1 VNRAFRVSL
10 GLVIGMVAG
19 FGIGLLFVPRSGR
32 DTQAEIQARIAE
44 IRRAGQEA
52 AQARRIELQ
61 QQFDEMTQ
69 PDRPAH

>member
-19 FGIGLLFVPRSGR
+19 FGIGLLFVPKSGR
-32 DTQAEIQARIAE
+32 DTQEKIQARIAE

-61 QQFDEMTQ
+61 QRFDEMTQ

>member
-1 VNRAFRVSL
+1 MNRAFRVSL

-19 FGIGLLFVPRSGR
+19 FGIGLLFVPKSGR
-32 DTQAEIQARIAE
+32 DTQEKIQARIAE

-61 QQFDEMTQ
+61 QRFDEMTQ